1 MVFFAGEHLTL
12 KVKNNGSALIIVLWT
27 LVLISFLA
35 GQYLDHNRGKASIAE
50 NAWNSLRQKE
60 AVDSVLHLFATDSW
74 PVPGQENRK
83 EKWNRFSPNEID
95 LWVKVEGE
103 SNRININTATDSRIR
118 EKILELSEDDLG
130 DEADQLADAILDWRD
145 TDLLVRTNG
154 AEADFYDTKDVGYR
168 PANGPFKVL
177 TELLLI
183 RGVTP
188 GLFWGDPMVEI
199 PTGAGRKAKPMPLS
213 LLDEFTVYPKNIR
226 RVSIVIPG
234 KGNGYSFITVFLE
247 MKNARWD
254 ILQLC
259 RSMLVTSGGER
270 PLDQTETE
278 IELS

>member
-1 MVFFAGEHLTL
+1 MTLTPN
-12 KVKNNGSALIIVLWT
+12 VKNNGSALIIVLWT

-35 GQYLDHNRGKASIAE
+35 GQYLDHNRGKAGLAE
-50 NAWNSLRQKE
+50 NAWDSLRQKE

-74 PVPGQENRK
+74 PVPDQENRE

-103 SNRININTATDSRIR
+103 SNRININTATNSRIR
-118 EKILELSEDDLG
+118 EKIMELSEDDLG

-154 AEADFYDTKDVGYR
+154 AEADFYVAKGIGYR

-177 TELLLI
+177 TELLLVK
-183 RGVTP
+183 GVTP
-188 GLFWGDPMVEI
+188 GLFWGDPM
-199 PTGAGRKAKPMPLS
+199 TGILTGKEGESS
-213 LLDEFTVYPKNIR
+213 LLDEFTIYPENVK

-259 RSMLVTSGGER
+259 RSMLVT
-270 PLDQTETE
+270 ETE

>member
-1 MVFFAGEHLTL
+1 M
-12 KVKNNGSALIIVLWT
+12 KNNGSALIIVLWT

-35 GQYLDHNRGKASIAE
+35 GQYLDHNRGKAGLAE
-50 NAWNSLRQKE
+50 NAWDSLRQKE

-74 PVPGQENRK
+74 PVPGQENRE

-154 AEADFYDTKDVGYR
+154 AEADFYDAKGIGYR

-177 TELLLI
+177 TELLLV

-188 GLFWGDPMVEI
+188 GLFWGDPMIEI
-199 PTGAGRKAKPMPLS
+199 PTGAGRKTKPMPHS
-213 LLDEFTVYPKNIR
+213 LLDGFTVYPENIK

-234 KGNGYSFITVFLE
+234 KGNGYSFITVFME

-259 RSMLVTSGGER
+259 RSMLVTSGEET
-270 PLDQTETE
+270 PLDQTESE